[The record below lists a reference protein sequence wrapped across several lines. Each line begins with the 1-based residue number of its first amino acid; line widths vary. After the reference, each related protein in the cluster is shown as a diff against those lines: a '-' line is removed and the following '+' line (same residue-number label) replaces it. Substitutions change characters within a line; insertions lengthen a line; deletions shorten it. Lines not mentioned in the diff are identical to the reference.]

1 MVFTISSLLIRFL
14 SGKMSDRIGRV
25 SIIKLSLFL
34 LVIAMIMIARA
45 DSALFLM
52 LSSAVYGVATGM
64 LSPAITAWI
73 VDLSHPEYR
82 GKAIATM
89 YIALEAGIGLGA
101 FVAGALFIS
110 DVTMIPLTFYVIG
123 ALTLLAFIYLQ
134 FIYKPAG
141 FKEDVHE
148 S

>member
-1 MVFTISSLLIRFL
+1 
-14 SGKMSDRIGRV
+14 
-25 SIIKLSLFL
+25 
-34 LVIAMIMIARA
+34 MIARS

-52 LSSAVYGVATGM
+52 FSSAVYGVATGM

-73 VDLSHPEYR
+73 VDLSHPDYR

-123 ALTLLAFIYLQ
+123 ALTLLALIYLQ
-134 FIYKPAG
+134 FIYKPAR
-141 FKEDVHE
+141 FKDHVNE

>member
-1 MVFTISSLLIRFL
+1 
-14 SGKMSDRIGRV
+14 
-25 SIIKLSLFL
+25 
-34 LVIAMIMIARA
+34 
-45 DSALFLM
+45 M
-52 LSSAVYGVATGM
+52 LASAVYGIATGM

-73 VDLSHPEYR
+73 VDLSHPDFR

-110 DVTMIPLTFYVIG
+110 DVAMIPQTFYVIG
-123 ALTLLAFIYLQ
+123 SITMIGLLSLQ
-134 FIYKPAG
+134 FVYKPSSN
-141 FKEDVHE
+141 KMIHE

>member
-1 MVFTISSLLIRFL
+1 MVFTTSSLLIRFL

-25 SIIKLSLFL
+25 SIIKLSLFI
-34 LVIAMIMIARA
+34 LVIAMIMIARS
-45 DSALFLM
+45 DSALYLL
-52 LSSAVYGVATGM
+52 LSSAVYGIATGM

-73 VDLSHPEYR
+73 VDLSHPDYR

-110 DVTMIPLTFYVIG
+110 DVKMIPLTFYVIG
-123 ALTLLAFIYLQ
+123 LLTLLAFLYLQ
-134 FIYKPAG
+134 FLYKPSK
-141 FKEDVHE
+141 FKEE
-148 S
+148 LK